1 MPPRLLVR
9 LEVAQAA
16 VEGGEPSA
24 EAALESLFPNQWK
37 LQGGQYRLGGHRVVH
52 AAAADGAA
60 AAAAALLEEPPA
72 VRPAAAGRGV
82 HIPFVVQPQG
92 SPGQPTAQQ
101 ALRSLREQLDGG
113 ELVCGLPAHDRCD
126 GVGWHA
132 RVQFEVTGSGVRDR
146 GPAQAVCPRQCF

>member
-92 SPGQPTAQQ
+92 SPGQPSPQQRCARCASSWTA
-101 ALRSLREQLDGG
+101 ASSCAAYRPTTDATAWDGTRA
-113 ELVCGLPAHDRCD
+113 CSSR
-126 GVGWHA
+126 
-132 RVQFEVTGSGVRDR
+132 
-146 GPAQAVCPRQCF
+146 